1 MADFINLMVGALI
14 TIFIAQIS
22 VADEQ
27 LAEGKEKPVVNSR
40 TAPAANDP
48 ETKVMCRKIKVTG
61 SHMKR
66 RVCLSAEGWEN
77 LRKKTLQ
84 QLDDIRS
91 SSASVGGGMTP

>member
-48 ETKVMCRKIKVTG
+48 ETKM
-61 SHMKR
+61 M
-66 RVCLSAEGWEN
+66 
-77 LRKKTLQ
+77 
-84 QLDDIRS
+84 
-91 SSASVGGGMTP
+91 